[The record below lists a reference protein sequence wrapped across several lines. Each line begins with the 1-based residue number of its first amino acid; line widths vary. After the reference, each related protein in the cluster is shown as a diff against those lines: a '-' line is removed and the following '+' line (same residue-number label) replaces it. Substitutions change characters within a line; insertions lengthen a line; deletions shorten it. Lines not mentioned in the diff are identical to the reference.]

1 MQAAKYLMQAIGDNL
16 RVEKAQKRVSEK
28 YKKYRQLPTKSVTIR
43 VEEARIQKESTTYEA
58 GAF

>member
-1 MQAAKYLMQAIGDNL
+1 MQAIGDNL

-28 YKKYRQLPTKSVTIR
+28 YKKYRQPTKCVTIR

>member
-28 YKKYRQLPTKSVTIR
+28 YKKYRQPTKSVTIR

>member
-28 YKKYRQLPTKSVTIR
+28 YKKYRQPTKCVTIR